1 MTRMTAR
8 AQRQQRTHPPL
19 WWPRAFVVLGLLVGV
34 LAMHGLAPGGGVTD
48 SAHHGHRTQAS
59 QPPSQATQA
68 SQPMS
73 MRAEPS
79 GVRVCHGMG
88 SHGGHT
94 RHADVTCASGAVP
107 AGHTFPA
114 LTPDPAGA
122 PVLTAHADRSRPRSP
137 EGARAPPSLA
147 ELQLL
152 RI

>member
-1 MTRMTAR
+1 MSAGMADT
-8 AQRQQRTHPPL
+8 
-19 WWPRAFVVLGLLVGV
+19 
-34 LAMHGLAPGGGVTD
+34 
-48 SAHHGHRTQAS
+48 AHHGHRA
-59 QPPSQATQA
+59 
-68 SQPMS
+68 QPMS
-73 MRAEPS
+73 TQAGFSDES
-79 GVRVCHGMG
+79 VCHGMD

-94 RHADVTCASGAVP
+94 QHADGTCSSAAVP

-122 PVLTAHADRSRPRSP
+122 SAPAARADRSLPRSP